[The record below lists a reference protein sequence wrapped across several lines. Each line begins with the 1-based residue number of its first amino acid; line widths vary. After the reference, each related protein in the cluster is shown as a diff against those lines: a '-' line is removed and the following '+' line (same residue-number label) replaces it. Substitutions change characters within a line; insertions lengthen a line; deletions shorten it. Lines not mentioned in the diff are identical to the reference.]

1 MEDMFRQAAE
11 RNMHRAAPLAVRM
24 RPDTLEEFED
34 QVSLVGPGRPLK
46 ELISS
51 DGLQSVIFFG
61 PPGTGK
67 TTLAHIIANM
77 TSAHFEK
84 INAVMAGVAD
94 IRRVVEQARD
104 RLGMYGKRTVLFID
118 EIHRFNKA
126 QQDALLPFVEDGTV
140 VLVGSTTENP
150 MFAVNRPLLS
160 RSLLYRLEP
169 LSNRAVH
176 RILRRALADAERGL
190 GSYRVETAP
199 GVLEA
204 ITGFANG
211 DARAALNVLELAVLT
226 TPPGEDGVR
235 QITLDTIQGVCQ
247 NRVLQFDR
255 EDEHY
260 DVISAFIK
268 SMRGSDPQAVLYW
281 LARLLH
287 AGDDPVFVA
296 RRIMILAAEDIGLA
310 DPQALVVAVAAAQ
323 AVERIG
329 MPEARIVLA
338 EAAVYMALA
347 PKSNAAY
354 LGIES
359 ALETVR
365 KERAVAV
372 PPHLRDTNYSG
383 AKTLGH
389 GSGYKY
395 PHDFKNHW
403 VKQQYLPGNMRNRSF
418 YHPSDQGRE
427 KQLWEQWCA
436 RQEMELPGNNSGDK
450 SN

>member
-1 MEDMFRQAAE
+1 MEDMFRKAAE
-11 RNMHRAAPLAVRM
+11 KKMKKNAPLAVRM
-24 RPDTLEEFED
+24 RPRTLDEFEE
-34 QVSLVGPGRPLK
+34 QTSLVGPKRPLRQ
-46 ELISS
+46 LITG

-67 TTLAHIIANM
+67 TTLAHIIASM

-94 IRRVVEQARD
+94 IRNVVEQAKD
-104 RLGMYGKRTVLFID
+104 RLALYGRRTVLFID

-169 LSNRAVH
+169 LSNRAVI
-176 RILRRALADAERGL
+176 RILQRALDDSERGL
-190 GSYRVETAP
+190 GNYRVKIEK
-199 GVLEA
+199 GVLESIA
-204 ITGFANG
+204 GFANG

-226 TPPGEDGVR
+226 TAPGEDGVR
-235 QITLDTIQGVCQ
+235 HVTMETVKNVCQ
-247 NRVLQFDR
+247 NRVIQFDR

-268 SMRGSDPQAVLYW
+268 SMRGSDPQATLYW

-287 AGDDPVFVA
+287 AGDDPVFIA

-310 DPQALVVAVAAAQ
+310 DPQALVVATSAAQ
-323 AVERIG
+323 AVQMIG
-329 MPEARIVLA
+329 MPEARIILA

-347 PKSNAAY
+347 PKSNSTY
-354 LGIES
+354 VGIEK
-359 ALETVR
+359 ALEAVR
-365 KERAVAV
+365 VEKAAPV
-372 PPHLRDTNYSG
+372 PVHLRDASYSG
-383 AKTLGH
+383 AKILGH
-389 GSGYKY
+389 GIGYKY
-395 PHDFKNHW
+395 PHNYDNNW
-403 VKQQYLPGNMRNRSF
+403 VEQQYLPGNMLNKSF
-418 YHPSDQGRE
+418 YQPSEQKLE
-427 KQLWEQWCA
+427 KLLWEQWMK
-436 RQEMELPGNNSGDK
+436 RKTQK
-450 SN
+450 HFTKT

>member
-11 RNMHRAAPLAVRM
+11 KNKHKTAPLAVRM
-24 RPDTLEEFED
+24 RPRTLDEFEE
-34 QVSLVGPGRPLK
+34 QSGLVGPGRPLR
-46 ELISS
+46 ELITS
-51 DGLQSVIFFG
+51 DGLQSLILFG

-67 TTLAHIIANM
+67 TTLAHIIANL

-94 IRRVVEQARD
+94 IRRVVEQAGD
-104 RLGMYGKRTVLFID
+104 RLAMYGRRTVLFID

-169 LSNRAVH
+169 LSEDALGRV
-176 RILRRALADAERGL
+176 LRRALSDAEHGL
-190 GSYRVETAP
+190 GTYRVD
-199 GVLEA
+199 LEDGA
-204 ITGFANG
+204 LNDITGFANG
-211 DARAALNVLELAVLT
+211 DARTALNVLELAVLT
-226 TPPGEDGVR
+226 TVPGDHGIRPVTREAVKN
-235 QITLDTIQGVCQ
+235 VCQ
-247 NRVLQFDR
+247 NRIIQFDR
-255 EDEHY
+255 ADEHY

-281 LARLLH
+281 LARLLY

-310 DPQALVVAVAAAQ
+310 DPQALVIATAAAQ

-329 MPEARIVLA
+329 MPEARIILA

-354 LGIES
+354 LGIEA
-359 ALETVR
+359 ALEAVR
-365 KERAVAV
+365 VEQITAV
-372 PPHLRDTNYSG
+372 PAHLRDTSYSG
-383 AKTLGH
+383 AKKKLGH
-389 GSGYKY
+389 GFGYKY
-395 PHDFKNHW
+395 PHDYPNHW
-403 VKQQYLPGNMRNRSF
+403 VIQQYLPDNMKGRVF
-418 YHPSDQGRE
+418 YRPSEQERE
-427 KQLWEQWCA
+427 KHLWERWSS
-436 RQEMELPGNNSGDK
+436 RKEDNNRGK
-450 SN
+450 S

>member
-1 MEDMFRQAAE
+1 MQVKNMEDMFRQAAE
-11 RNMHRAAPLAVRM
+11 KSMRRSAPLAVRM
-24 RPDTLEEFED
+24 RPRTMDEFEE
-34 QVSLVGPGRPLK
+34 QAGLVGHGRPLK
-46 ELISS
+46 QLIAG
-51 DGLQSVIFFG
+51 DAVQSVILFG

-94 IRRVVEQARD
+94 IRKVVEQAKD
-104 RLGMYGKRTVLFID
+104 RLAMYSLRTVLFID

-169 LSNRAVH
+169 LSNAALG
-176 RILRRALADAERGL
+176 RIIRRALADGERGL
-190 GSYRVETAP
+190 GDYRVE
-199 GVLEA
+199 LEKEA
-204 ITGFANG
+204 LETIIGFANG
-211 DARAALNVLELAVLT
+211 DARAALNVLEMAVMI
-226 TPPGEDGVR
+226 TPPGEEGNRLV
-235 QITLDTIQGVCQ
+235 TLETVKNVCQ
-247 NRVLQFDR
+247 NRVIQFDR
-255 EDEHY
+255 ADEHY
-260 DVISAFIK
+260 DVVSAFIK
-268 SMRGSDPQAVLYW
+268 SMRGSDPQGVLYW

-287 AGDDPVFVA
+287 AGDDPVFLA

-310 DPQALVVAVAAAQ
+310 DPQALMVATAAAQ

-329 MPEARIVLA
+329 MPEARIILA

-354 LGIES
+354 RGIE
-359 ALETVR
+359 AAMEAVR
-365 KERAVAV
+365 KEKAGAV
-372 PPHLRDTNYSG
+372 PPHLRDTSYSG

-389 GSGYKY
+389 GIGYKY
-395 PHDFKNHW
+395 PHHFKNHW
-403 VKQQYLPGNMRNRSF
+403 VAQQYLPANMKKITF
-418 YHPSDQGRE
+418 YHPSDQERE
-427 KQLWEQWCA
+427 KQLWENWKNRKENGGIKGQ
-436 RQEMELPGNNSGDK
+436 S
-450 SN
+450 

>member
-11 RNMHRAAPLAVRM
+11 KNMHKTAPLAVRM
-24 RPDTLEEFED
+24 RPRTLAEFEE
-34 QVSLVGPGRPLK
+34 QHSLVGPGRPLK
-46 ELISS
+46 KLITS
-51 DGLQSVIFFG
+51 DGLQSLILFG

-94 IRRVVEQARD
+94 IRKVVEQAKD
-104 RLGMYGKRTVLFID
+104 RLAMYSRRTVLFID

-150 MFAVNRPLLS
+150 MFAINRPLLS

-169 LSNRAVH
+169 LSTAALGRVLH
-176 RILRRALADAERGL
+176 RALADTEHGL
-190 GSYRVETAP
+190 GDYRVDLED
-199 GVLEA
+199 GVQNA
-204 ITGFANG
+204 ITSFANG

-226 TPPGEDGVR
+226 TLPGEDGRRLV
-235 QITLDTIQGVCQ
+235 TMEAVKNVCQ
-247 NRVLQFDR
+247 NRIIQFDR
-255 EDEHY
+255 VDEHY

-287 AGDDPVFVA
+287 AGDDPVFVV

-310 DPQALVVAVAAAQ
+310 DPQALMVATAAAQ

-329 MPEARIVLA
+329 MPEARIILA

-354 LGIES
+354 LGIEA
-359 ALETVR
+359 ALEAVRSETVT
-365 KERAVAV
+365 AV
-372 PPHLRDTNYSG
+372 PTHLRDTSYSG
-383 AKTLGH
+383 AKQNLGH
-389 GSGYKY
+389 GIGYKY
-395 PHDFKNHW
+395 PHDYQNHW
-403 VKQQYLPGNMRNRSF
+403 VIQQYLPDNMKNRSF
-418 YHPSDQGRE
+418 YRPSEQERE
-427 KQLWEQWCA
+427 KYIWERWQS
-436 RQEMELPGNNSGDK
+436 RKKNNNK
-450 SN
+450 